1 MSSIYKLLQKLEK
14 ETLIT
19 RKDEISLKTS
29 MKTTGLKTTSALE
42 GAATR
47 MVLAAFKAVST
58 CTCFALDR
66 VAETSRPRHNYA
78 N

>member
-1 MSSIYKLLQKLEK
+1 MEK
-14 ETLIT
+14 PT
-19 RKDEISLKTS
+19 LKTS
-29 MKTTGLKTTSALE
+29 MKTTGTKTALAIE

-47 MVLAAFKAVST
+47 MVLAAFKAVSK

-66 VAETSRPRHNYA
+66 VAETSRPRHNYS